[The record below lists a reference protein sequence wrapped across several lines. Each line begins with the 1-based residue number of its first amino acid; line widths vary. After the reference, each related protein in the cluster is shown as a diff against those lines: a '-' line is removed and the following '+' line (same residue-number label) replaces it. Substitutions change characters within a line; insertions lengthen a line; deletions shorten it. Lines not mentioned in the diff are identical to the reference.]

1 MGLLQNTSRPTLEQ
15 DQEWNLADEL
25 NMDFSTDSLFDDI
38 PSKAK
43 ALRGDEVVQSTGRE
57 FNTSAEGSF
66 VPGSAIAPI
75 ETPKSRASAD
85 SILREREA
93 QLSGNPLDNF
103 QAPPVAKTEES
114 EEEPSAYSTGQSISE
129 GYRMISDIKR
139 MQAGRTGRNARE
151 VAREKALDNQAIGA
165 VYSAMQQHLES
176 KGYDPRLVDMLGTKQ
191 GGGFRTAEDIDRLF
205 EIKSK
210 GTTFQDENGEVVV
223 APDSDWDIV
232 FEADRASRAQS
243 LKSRKSAASDP
254 LKSATEIQNL
264 LSKFTDESGN
274 PLAGKEAIVDG
285 LNSQLDTAIGAPTG
299 VAAYSYRYGRI
310 SDRADKLQRAM
321 DTGVALGDIT
331 KDQLPQEIARLNQEQ
346 VALSAEKAPYFKD
359 RESLAKWLSDS
370 NTRNLPYFTDIN
382 GARSLARYNGIDPN
396 TPQVWSPTQ
405 SMWVNFSSPEKTQP
419 TPEKP
424 QSEFSEAGQTGQK
437 IRKAGGDLVRAVKGA
452 STDIG
457 EKISNIPAGAA
468 NTGASIV
475 EAGAGVFNIPLK
487 IPRASSI
494 SESLEKM
501 GLKKYEDG
509 TWGPIKQ

>member
-1 MGLLQNTSRPTLEQ
+1 MGLLQNTSPTQ

-43 ALRGDEVVQSTGRE
+43 ALRGNEVVQSTDRE

-75 ETPKSRASAD
+75 ETPRSRASAD

-243 LKSRKSAASDP
+243 LKSRKSAAGGGVE
-254 LKSATEIQNL
+254 EI
-264 LSKFTDESGN
+264 SKWQGVMEKTLDAEGN
-274 PLAGKEAIVDG
+274 VMPDRMGEYEKAASEIDRL
-285 LNSQLDTAIGAPTG
+285 TGAPTG
-299 VAAYSYRYGRI
+299 VSKFASRYNSKQDRI
-310 SDRADKLQRAM
+310 SKMTAAM
-321 DTGVALGDIT
+321 DSGIPYKGLAAEQI
-331 KDQLPQEIARLNQEQ
+331 PSEILKLNQET
-346 VALSAEKAPYFKD
+346 VELAVENAPYFGAND
-359 RESLAKWLSDS
+359 REAAAKWITDPATKGLPFRSDYEGKKIPHFVTS
-370 NTRNLPYFTDIN
+370 EP
-382 GARSLARYNGIDPN
+382 GVYNI
-396 TPQVWSPTQ
+396 WSPK
-405 SMWVNFSSPEKTQP
+405 EKTWMVVDKRKPNPETATAAEP
-419 TPEKP
+419 TDNS
-424 QSEFSEAGQTGQK
+424 QFSEAGKTGQK
-437 IRKAGGDLVRAVKGA
+437 IRRAAGKLSGVAESGLAKAGVAVADLLPLSV
-452 STDIG
+452 
-457 EKISNIPAGAA
+457 
-468 NTGASIV
+468 NTGAAVI
-475 EAGAGVFNIPLK
+475 EGAAGVFDSPLK
-487 IPRASSI
+487 LDRMDYMEERA
-494 SESLEKM
+494 
-501 GLKKYEDG
+501 KKNKVGKYRV
-509 TWGPIKQ
+509 K